1 MDFTKDYKGMT
12 REERLADTD
21 WLEMTVLERLAAIGI
36 LRDMDGHEV
45 TLREQYSE
53 RFQTPEQIR
62 ESSEKTKTIRDARIA
77 KRREQRAKT
86 EEILKNKRGE
96 IEKKVA
102 EEIEDLTK

>member
-12 REERLADTD
+12 REERLADPD
-21 WLEMTVLERLAAIGI
+21 WQEMTVLERLAAIGSLI
-36 LRDMDGHEV
+36 DIDGHEI
-45 TLREQYSE
+45 TLQEQYTE
-53 RFQTPEQIR
+53 RFQTPEQIL

-86 EEILKNKRGE
+86 EEFLKNKRGE

-102 EEIEDLTK
+102 EEFEELTK